1 MVDELGAAKAERQK
15 LQAKLAE
22 LGKARAKAGEPVAAL
37 EREEEVAA
45 RREEEVAARIALD
58 VAIASWLHGGSI
70 GPRPREGDLNGHTP
84 PELSTARRAA
94 ADALP
99 ELEKLA
105 AEEREV
111 RKKLDAAQIAIID
124 LAAEKQAANFKA
136 LAKRAHTIRAEL
148 AEIEAELG
156 AGFHFFSGESDHH
169 FAMTGER
176 NPALLMPKEAA
187 LAGFDEERARIRN
200 VPTPDRRRLAR
211 QSETFAQLKE

>member
-1 MVDELGAAKAERQK
+1 MVDELGAAKTERQK
-15 LQAKLAE
+15 LRDKLGEIAK
-22 LGKARAKAGEPVAAL
+22 KRAKAGEPVAAL

-45 RREEEVAARIALD
+45 RIALD
-58 VAIASWLHGGSI
+58 VAVASWLHCGSI
-70 GPRPREGDLNGHTP
+70 GPRPREGALNGHTP
-84 PELSTARRAA
+84 PSLSSARRAA

-99 ELEKLA
+99 GLERIG
-105 AEEREV
+105 AEERGI

-136 LAKRAHTIRAEL
+136 LAARAHKLREEL
-148 AEIEAELG
+148 AEIEDELG

-176 NPALLMPKEAA
+176 NPALLLPKEAA

-200 VPTPDRRRLAR
+200 VPTPDRRMLAR
-211 QSETFAQLKE
+211 CSETFEGLMK